1 MQDKDSG
8 IEEIVLG
15 EIWDEKNEVPVSV
28 KVPLKDS
35 DGNYIDYTE
44 NSWTWDGNEYGHPVT
59 VEFFGDSDPKGV
71 KTIKYTFTDNDS
83 MDAIR
88 CYNGAGD
95 CSYVFVTEL
104 ESITTLDCI
113 YKMPIEQGED
123 KDYTLQYYYEDNNG
137 EWQEITDTTA
147 YYRRV
152 KAVITP
158 QDRGVERELR
168 VRNNNGSFEKYLI
181 HMKNISHSI

>member
-1 MQDKDSG
+1 MK
-8 IEEIVLG
+8 II
-15 EIWDEKNEVPVSV
+15 
-28 KVPLKDS
+28 
-35 DGNYIDYTE
+35 
-44 NSWTWDGNEYGHPVT
+44 
-59 VEFFGDSDPKGV
+59 
-71 KTIKYTFTDNDS
+71 
-83 MDAIR
+83 
-88 CYNGAGD
+88 
-95 CSYVFVTEL
+95 
-104 ESITTLDCI
+104 
-113 YKMPIEQGED
+113 
-123 KDYTLQYYYEDNNG
+123 NG